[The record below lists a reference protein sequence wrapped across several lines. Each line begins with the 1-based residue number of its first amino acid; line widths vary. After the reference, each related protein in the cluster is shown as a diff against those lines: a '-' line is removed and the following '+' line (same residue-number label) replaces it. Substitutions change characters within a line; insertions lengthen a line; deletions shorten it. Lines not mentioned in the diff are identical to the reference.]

1 VLVTRLELVLRK
13 RNLGRADIA
22 ERSGYTRQHFLRLR
36 NGGDATRGG
45 ILAVTAAVEAATP
58 QPVTAG
64 MLFERA
70 DIVLHGRGKRLS
82 SVHAED
88 RRALDALLRGP
99 IDEGFSDR
107 VAESGIASETSVRH
121 LLGAAQKR
129 LDRAP
134 AEAAAIYVAAAQM
147 GTRLPD
153 TPAELAA
160 ALEAE
165 ALKGRANALG
175 MLGRFDDAL
184 LCLAMAGR
192 LFAEARYCFDEAGDV
207 EYTRAVML
215 FKREHWDDALTAT
228 RTALRRFRKTGDGRR
243 IARAQL
249 LEANVLFEQ
258 GSWDGART
266 IWLQVR
272 TALTALRD
280 KDGLA
285 RVALNLGVCEMR
297 RGKQQ
302 DARQWLNRARRGF
315 RALKNDAEL
324 ARTHW
329 NMATYLA
336 TFETP
341 LRAIRALRRAE
352 RAFLDLEMWVDAACV
367 GLEITEYMVAIGA
380 DDEVLATRAQNV
392 ASVFVRA
399 GLEVSL
405 AEALEQLRNIARSA
419 DRRRVLRTMRR
430 ALRDA
435 ETTCTEIAVAPLG
448 EAGGDPRPAREG
460 T

>member
-1 VLVTRLELVLRK
+1 MLVTRLELVLRK
-13 RNLGRADIA
+13 LNLGRRTDFA

-45 ILAVTAAVEAATP
+45 ILAVTEAVQEATTE
-58 QPVTAG
+58 PVTSS

-70 DIVLHGRGKRLS
+70 EVLLRGRGQRLS
-82 SVHAED
+82 TVHAAD
-88 RRALDALLRGP
+88 RRALDMQLRAP
-99 IDEGFSDR
+99 VDETFSDR
-107 VAESGIASETSVRH
+107 IAESGIASETSVRY
-121 LLGAAQKR
+121 LLMAARKR

-134 AEAAAIYVAAAQM
+134 AEAAAIYLAAAHM
-147 GTRLPD
+147 GTLLRE
-153 TPAELAA
+153 TPPELAA

-165 ALKGRANALG
+165 ALRGRANALG

-192 LFAEARYCFDEAGDV
+192 LFAEARYCSDEAGDV

-215 FKREHWDDALTAT
+215 FKQEQWDDALAASH
-228 RTALRRFRKTGDGRR
+228 TALRRFRQSGDSRR
-243 IARAQL
+243 IARSQL
-249 LEANVLFEQ
+249 LQANVLFEQ
-258 GSWDGART
+258 GSWDAART
-266 IWLQVR
+266 IWLHVR
-272 TALTALRD
+272 KTLTTLRD

-285 RVALNLGVCEMR
+285 RVAMNLGVCEMR
-297 RGKQQ
+297 RGKRKE
-302 DARQWLNRARRGF
+302 ARHWLNRARSAF

-336 TFETP
+336 TFESP
-341 LRAIRALRRAE
+341 VRAIRALRRAE
-352 RAFLDLEMWVDAACV
+352 RSFLLLGMWVDAACV
-367 GLEITEYMVAIGA
+367 GLEMTEYMVALGAA
-380 DDEVLATRAQNV
+380 DDALARRAQEV

-405 AEALEQLRNIARSA
+405 AEALEHLRNIARSA
-419 DRRRVLRTMRR
+419 DRRRVLRSVRR

-435 ETTCTEIAVAPLG
+435 ETTCSEIAPLG
-448 EAGGDPRPAREG
+448 EAGGDPRPAGEG